1 MSHTQVWAAGLFGA
15 LLGNLGVVG
24 LQFANG
30 AEVRYFAQVTTTN
43 GKSAVTCAAVKFRDA
58 ESLVASVKVTHEDA
72 AKPTQMH
79 YRYFRPTSAF
89 GPGVYVSVRK
99 DTGLPLRV
107 RFKPGHMIFS
117 YEQPWVA
124 KQTSERKWRELCRD

>member
-1 MSHTQVWAAGLFGA
+1 MSHTQVWVAGLFGA

-72 AKPTQMH
+72 
-79 YRYFRPTSAF
+79 